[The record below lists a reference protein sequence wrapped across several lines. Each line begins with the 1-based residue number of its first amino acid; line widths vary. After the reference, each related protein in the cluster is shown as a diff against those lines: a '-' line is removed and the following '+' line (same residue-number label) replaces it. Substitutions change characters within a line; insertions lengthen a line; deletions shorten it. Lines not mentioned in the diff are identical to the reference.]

1 MVTFFGGVEMRH
13 FISVFLILFVAVP
26 VFATVGPIAVWDF
39 EDGLGSP
46 VAADTSGVGIAADGT
61 FPNGLAGIVA
71 DPIGAR
77 PGGVLSV
84 VTGDKMTTPVA
95 AEPKFDSRYNAA
107 ISFWVYTP
115 TWNDWWDFTIG
126 KGGNG
131 APRAFIDSNPGT
143 DGIANTADDQQYLF
157 TYATLE
163 RGAGAGGGLID
174 LAPGAWGNPWMREEQ
189 AWHHIGLQVRP
200 NEVEGVPGF
209 VSEIYIDGAL
219 AGGANTQDMLEFDVA
234 GIFLQDALFEIGK
247 DQAWDGYLDDVA
259 VWDGWATSDVWQG
272 LAAGQYTVFDA
283 PFQQSVPEP
292 ATLALLGLGFALIR
306 RRK

>member
-1 MVTFFGGVEMRH
+1 MVTFFGGVEMKH
-13 FISVFLILFVAVP
+13 FISVFLILFLAVP
-26 VFATVGPIAVWDF
+26 VIAAVGPIAVWDF

-61 FPNGLAGIVA
+61 FPNGMAGIVA
-71 DPIGAR
+71 DPLGVR
-77 PGGVLSV
+77 GGGVLQV
-84 VTGDKMTTPVA
+84 VTGDKMTTPAA
-95 AEPKFDSRYNAA
+95 AEPKFDVRNHSA
-107 ISFWVYTP
+107 ISFWVHTP

-143 DGIANTADDQQYLF
+143 DSVANTPDDLQYLF

-174 LAPGAWGNPWMREEQ
+174 LAPGAWGNPWMREDGM
-189 AWHHIGLQVRP
+189 WHHIGLQVRP
-200 NEVEGVPGF
+200 MTVEGVPGYA
-209 VSEIYIDGAL
+209 SQIYIDGAL
-219 AGGANTQDMLEFDVA
+219 VGQQTTQELLEFDVA
-234 GIFLQDALFEIGK
+234 GILLQDALFEIGNN
-247 DQAWDGYLDDVA
+247 QNWDGYLDDVA
-259 VWDGWATSDVWQG
+259 VWDGWADDAVWAD
-272 LAAGQYTVFDA
+272 LAAGNVSVMDA
-283 PFQQSVPEP
+283 EFIPEP